1 MSLLDAPTENDA
13 LEVLHELGCTDG
25 LPVVI
30 PTSERVSRMV
40 LATGFDPEL
49 VLGVMGPMH
58 GSATGE
64 KVCISAVMAGCIPDH
79 VPVVVAAIRAICQ
92 PEFDLTEMQATTHCT
107 APLMIVC
114 GPARHVCGEIAS
126 GFGALGPGH
135 RANASIGRALRL
147 AMINIGGA
155 RPGSSDMALHGH
167 PGKFSYCVAED
178 EENGPFPGLHT
189 TFGYDP
195 EQSAVVITGAEAPH
209 STFFTGDRDDPNSVE
224 SLLNVIA
231 LVMAN
236 PGSNNVHLR
245 EGAITVMMN
254 PDHADVISRA
264 GLTRQDVQAEL
275 ARRATI
281 SVGTMR
287 RINPA
292 ISMQG
297 IHPEYAGRYSE
308 AADDDLIHVLKD
320 PSRILVFQAGGSG
333 LYTMVMPSWCAGPH
347 RNAIVH
353 AEIEL
358 DQTCEIPG
366 MSESPN

>member
-1 MSLLDAPTENDA
+1 MTLLDAPSEHDA
-13 LEVLHELGCTDG
+13 LEVLHQLGCTDG

-30 PTSERVSRMV
+30 PTTDRVSRMV
-40 LATGFDPEL
+40 LATGFEPDL

-58 GSATGE
+58 GSATVE
-64 KVCISAVMAGCIPDH
+64 KVCTAAVMAGCLPDYA
-79 VPVVVAAIRAICQ
+79 PVVVAAVRAVCQ

-107 APLMIVC
+107 APLVIVC
-114 GPARHVCGEIAS
+114 GPARHACGEIAS

-167 PGKFSYCVAED
+167 PGKFTYCVAED
-178 EENGPFPGLHT
+178 EENSPFPGLHT
-189 TFGYDP
+189 TFGYDT
-195 EQSAVVITGAEAPH
+195 EQSAVIVTGAEAPH
-209 STFFTGDRDDPNSVE
+209 STFFTGDRDDPASVE
-224 SLLNVIA
+224 NLLNVIA

-236 PGSNNVHLR
+236 PGSNNVHIR
-245 EGAITVMMN
+245 EGSITVMMN
-254 PDHADVISRA
+254 PDHTDVLSRA
-264 GLTRQDVQAEL
+264 GLSREDVQVEL
-275 ARRATI
+275 ASRAAI

-287 RINPA
+287 RISPDP
-292 ISMQG
+292 Q
-297 IHPEYAGRYSE
+297 GRYEES
-308 AADDDLIHVLKD
+308 ADDELIHVLKD
-320 PSRILVFQAGGSG
+320 PSRILLFQAGGSG

-358 DQTCEIPG
+358 DQACEVPG
-366 MSESPN
+366 MSELPN

>member
-1 MSLLDAPTENDA
+1 MTLLDAPSEYDA

-30 PTSERVSRMV
+30 PTTDRVSRMV
-40 LATGFDPEL
+40 LATGFEPDL
-49 VLGVMGPMH
+49 VLGVMGPIN
-58 GSATGE
+58 GSATVE
-64 KVCISAVMAGCIPDH
+64 KVCTAAVMAGCLPDYA
-79 VPVVVAAIRAICQ
+79 PVVVATVRAVCQ

-107 APLMIVC
+107 APLVIVC
-114 GPARHVCGEIAS
+114 GPARHACGEIAS

-167 PGKFSYCVAED
+167 PGKFTYCVAED
-178 EENGPFPGLHT
+178 EENSPFPGLHT

-195 EQSAVVITGAEAPH
+195 EQSAVIVTGAEAPH
-209 STFFTGDRDDPNSVE
+209 STFFTGDRDDPASVE
-224 SLLNVIA
+224 NLLNVIA

-236 PGSNNVHLR
+236 PGSNNVHIR
-245 EGAITVMMN
+245 EGSIAVMMN
-254 PDHADVISRA
+254 PDHTDVLSRA
-264 GLTRQDVQAEL
+264 GLSREDVQAEL
-275 ARRATI
+275 ASRATI

-287 RINPA
+287 K
-292 ISMQG
+292 ISPDPQ
-297 IHPEYAGRYSE
+297 GRYEE
-308 AADDDLIHVLKD
+308 AADDELIHVLKD
-320 PSRILVFQAGGSG
+320 PSRVLLFQAGGSG

-358 DQTCEIPG
+358 DQACEVPG
-366 MSESPN
+366 MSELPN